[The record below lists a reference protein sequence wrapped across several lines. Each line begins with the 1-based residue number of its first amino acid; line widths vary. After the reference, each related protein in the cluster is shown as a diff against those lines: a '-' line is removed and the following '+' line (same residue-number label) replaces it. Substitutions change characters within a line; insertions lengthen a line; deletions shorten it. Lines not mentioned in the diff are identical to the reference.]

1 MNIEYKK
8 GNYYSHPRVY
18 TVKANLGIPPCHN
31 KSKGKLTVLQK
42 TMLL

>member
-18 TVKANLGIPPCHN
+18 CESKLGH
-31 KSKGKLTVLQK
+31 T
-42 TMLL
+42 TMP